1 MGGEK
6 ERDERVFHI
15 AIDVSNVKSNED
27 LHSLL
32 KSSLN
37 FPDFYGMNMSAFWD
51 AITGLVEM
59 PINLTFIGWNSSPLV
74 QYLSYSYTPILSQVC
89 RITCCT
95 ASYSL

>member
-1 MGGEK
+1 M
-6 ERDERVFHI
+6 RDERVFHI
-15 AIDVSNVKSNED
+15 TIDVSNVKSNKD

-59 PINLTFIGWNSSPLV
+59 PINLTFIGWDSLKELLPDVTATFEKTLE
-74 QYLSYSYTPILSQVC
+74 QYNDYYPNHACNVTYS
-89 RITCCT
+89 
-95 ASYSL
+95 